1 MWTTITHESIQRAEG
16 ELTHS
21 HFQMDLRHA
30 EELEALDKRHE
41 QERNDLDARLAKIE
55 EIERSIEAFAREYLP
70 VAQAKQREPQEPS
83 PATCRSR
90 GRGDLGEDQIRVE
103 GGRLVH

>member
-70 VAQAKQREPQEPS
+70 IAEAEQREPEEPS
-83 PATCRSR
+83 PAPVEVEVVATWGKTKFGLR
-90 GRGDLGEDQIRVE
+90 GAA
-103 GGRLVH
+103 

>member
-30 EELEALDKRHE
+30 EELAE
-41 QERNDLDARLAKIE
+41 LAE
-55 EIERSIEAFAREYLP
+55 
-70 VAQAKQREPQEPS
+70 
-83 PATCRSR
+83 TR
-90 GRGDLGEDQIRVE
+90 GRIIMVGHLLEYHPVVRRLKHMVQNGELVPVYYIYSQRVNLGRFHH
-103 GGRLVH
+103 LPT